1 VDFFKKLAIASV
13 IFCSF
18 SITASKNIYITI
30 GADAITA
37 NKKTSSDFNVISIKD
52 NIAIVEVDESKVEEI
67 SHLMHEEFHRC
78 GGFIKHDSYEDAA
91 AETASMGTRAIA
103 KKFKFIDHSLTQ
115 KNLVTKALAEV
126 REDTIADDIKHL
138 SSYKNRHYKSKTG
151 VASQKWLHEK
161 WKKIANGRS
170 DIDVSLY
177 EHKSW
182 DQPSVIMKIEGK
194 SSEAIIIG
202 GHGDSIAGWGSR
214 ATAPGADDNA
224 SGIATVTEVLRVL
237 IESSYTP
244 EKTIYFMSYAAEEVG
259 LLGSKEI
266 AKDFKSRGIDV
277 VGVLQLDM
285 TNFKGS
291 EDLDIVMMTDFTNDD
306 QNKFL
311 GNILDSYLPEIKWGY
326 DKCGYGCS
334 DHASWHGE
342 GFPASVPFESKK
354 GDMNR
359 NIHTRRDTI
368 ERSGG
373 HARHA
378 AKFAKLALAFVIEL
392 DR

>member
-1 VDFFKKLAIASV
+1 MDFLKKVVVTSVVLSSLSLLAA
-13 IFCSF
+13 
-18 SITASKNIYITI
+18 KNVYITI
-30 GADAITA
+30 GADAVTA
-37 NKKTSSDFNVISIKD
+37 NKKTNNDFNVIGIKD
-52 NIAIVEVDESKVEEI
+52 NIAIVEIDESKVEEI

-78 GGFIKHDSYEDAA
+78 GGFIKHDSYEEAVR
-91 AETASMGTRAIA
+91 ETAAMGTRAIA
-103 KKFKFIDHSLTQ
+103 KNFKFIDHSLTQ
-115 KNLVTKALAEV
+115 KSLVTKALAEV
-126 REDTIADDIKHL
+126 RDDTIADDIKHL

-151 VASQKWLHEK
+151 VESQKWLHEK
-161 WKKIANGRS
+161 WTKIVNGRT
-170 DIDVSLY
+170 DIEVSLY
-177 EHKSW
+177 EHDSW
-182 DQPSVIMKIEGK
+182 DQPSVITKIEGK

-202 GHGDSIAGWGSR
+202 GHGDSIATWGSR

-237 IESSYTP
+237 VESSYVP

-266 AKDFKSRGIDV
+266 AKDFKARGVDV

-291 EDLDIVMMTDFTNDD
+291 EDLDIVMMTDFTNED

-311 GNILDSYLPEIKWGY
+311 GNILDRYLPTIKWGY

-342 GFPASVPFESKK
+342 GFPASVPFESRKD
-354 GDMNR
+354 DMNR
-359 NIHTRRDTI
+359 HIHTRRDTLDK
-368 ERSGG
+368 SGG

-392 DR
+392 DK